1 MWFKSMQGS
10 GPEANP
16 TGKRRMRSYAT
27 SIARD
32 AGAYRPDGGS
42 RFPSERSKLYSLA
55 IFSLP
60 STRALGQSDHVEH
73 HFDAKESAKSFDD
86 PARDAWQIPDRVIA
100 GLNLKRTSRGRL
112 RCWHWIFLITVR
124 EIRSC
129 AEGLCGRHRA
139 ANGELRPATGR
150 QGRVDQRNCRSS
162 RGRSAKSTGAR
173 RAGSERGHPSISV
186 SAKRMS
192 GSWRNR

>member
-100 GLNLKRTSRGRL
+100 GLNKPWQTSVLALDISHYGSRNPKL
-112 RCWHWIFLITVR
+112 RRRFM
-124 EIRSC
+124 RS
-129 AEGLCGRHRA
+129 
-139 ANGELRPATGR
+139 T
-150 QGRVDQRNCRSS
+150 
-162 RGRSAKSTGAR
+162 
-173 RAGSERGHPSISV
+173 
-186 SAKRMS
+186 
-192 GSWRNR
+192 